1 MNMNNLKKTS
11 IIKIISTSSLLLV
24 VLLTISA
31 CGKSGAQ
38 TGEELKEPAA
48 VSARSIKE
56 SSTLKEKLTYSGLV
70 SSVEEA
76 KIIART
82 SGHAEEINFNVGDE
96 VNMGDTLARID
107 DVDGS
112 SSSAGFNSNQVR
124 QAQIAVSQALASYRM
139 AETNYENLLVS
150 TQKDL
155 NQAEIAKNQ
164 SLTGK
169 GNTASSV
176 EENFKSAELALET
189 AQAAAESAKISLE
202 NRRKTASQGEV
213 DAKDN
218 AETTAD
224 GAANIAASIISSINN
239 IASLDDQ
246 NPVSLNYKS
255 NLGALD
261 PSALSAAKNNFA
273 LAKTASQKYSA
284 GGFKSLNE
292 KIDSADDL
300 AEKTK
305 RLADSAKTLFE
316 KTMTSVDLPQT
327 SLTGAS
333 LSGLQSQA
341 AGFQS
346 QISAAIAQI
355 NGAKQLLANT
365 PLNNTSTLDALEKAY
380 DLAKKQEAQA
390 AQNLNSLKAG
400 NKSQSDAADFGYQS
414 AANQYATLKT
424 KLDSQISVAKSQ
436 LDIASFQYQSA
447 GTVLQ
452 GLYDIHLAIAPIDGT
467 VTQKLVSA
475 GDAVSAGQLLA
486 VVSRPEDVKIV
497 FYTDQDNLFYFRLGQ
512 AAEIKD
518 NDGKSYAGKI
528 TAITPQADSLT
539 RRFQIEV
546 RPERTDLPAS
556 PAGDKNAKPPLAAET
571 GASGV
576 FVLGTVMDVII
587 PITKT
592 AKNPDTAILPLSA
605 IEVGQSGNYVFI
617 IENGIAKKT
626 QVEIV
631 KVEGENAEVKIDL
644 PEETL
649 VIVDG
654 NKLLA
659 DGDPVVVKSE

>member
-1 MNMNNLKKTS
+1 
-11 IIKIISTSSLLLV
+11 LLLLA
-24 VLLTISA
+24 VLLITSA
-31 CGKSGAQ
+31 CGKSDAE
-38 TGEELKEPAA
+38 TGKELKEPIA

-82 SGHAEEINFNVGDE
+82 SGHAEEINFNVGDK

-169 GNTASSV
+169 GNTASSA
-176 EENFKSAELALET
+176 EENFKAAELALET
-189 AQAAAESAKISLE
+189 AQAATAQAKITLE
-202 NRRKTASQGEV
+202 NRAKIAGQSET

-224 GAANIAASIISSINN
+224 GAANTAASIISSVNN

-255 NLGALD
+255 NLGAID
-261 PSALSAAKNNFA
+261 PAALSAARNNYA
-273 LAKTASQKYSA
+273 IAKAASQKYSA
-284 GGFKSLNE
+284 GGFRSLNE
-292 KIDSADDL
+292 KVDAVYDL
-300 AEKTK
+300 AQKTK
-305 RLADSAKTLFE
+305 RLADSVKILFDKTI
-316 KTMTSVDLPQT
+316 TSVDLPQT
-327 SLTGAS
+327 SLAGVS

-346 QISAAIAQI
+346 QISAAIAQV

-365 PLNNTSTLDALEKAY
+365 PLNNTTTLDALEKAY

-390 AQNLNSLKAG
+390 AQNLNNLKAG

-414 AANQYATLKT
+414 AANQYEAIKT
-424 KLDSQISVAKSQ
+424 KLDSQVSVAKSQ
-436 LDIASFQYQSA
+436 LDIASLQYQNASTA
-447 GTVLQ
+447 LQ

-467 VTQKLVSA
+467 ITQKLVSA
-475 GDAVSAGQLLA
+475 GDAISAGQLLA

-518 NDGKSYAGKI
+518 NDGKSYAGTI

-556 PAGDKNAKPPLAAET
+556 PAGDKNAKPPLAAGT

-576 FVLGTVMDVII
+576 FILGTVMDVII

-605 IEVGQSGNYVFI
+605 IEVGQSGNYVFT

-626 QVEIV
+626 EVEIV
-631 KVEGENAEVKIDL
+631 KVEGENAEVKINL
-644 PEETL
+644 PKETL
-649 VIVDG
+649 IITDG
-654 NKLLA
+654 NKLIA
-659 DGDPVVVKSE
+659 DGDPVAVK